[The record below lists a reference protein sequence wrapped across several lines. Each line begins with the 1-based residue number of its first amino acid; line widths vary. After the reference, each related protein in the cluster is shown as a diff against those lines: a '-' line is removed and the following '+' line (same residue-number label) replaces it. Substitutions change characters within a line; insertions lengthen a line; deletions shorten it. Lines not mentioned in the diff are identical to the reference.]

1 MYTAVEIKNILN
13 CNALLQNNN
22 ANIKHLAVDSR
33 RISFAEE
40 TLFFALKTA
49 NRDGHIFIDEVY
61 DQGVRNFVVNEKLNV
76 TKFPEA
82 NFFFVSDTLRALQVL
97 SAEHRKK
104 FTYPVIGITGSNG
117 KTIVKEWL
125 FQLLNEDYKIVR
137 SPRSYNSQI
146 GVPLS
151 VWEMDDKNNLAI
163 FEAGISE
170 KNEMHSLAD
179 IIHPDIGILTNIGEA
194 HGKNFIDNKEKL
206 QEKLL
211 LFKNVKTVFAFYNDE
226 LIREN
231 LPKLISAEIFSIGFE
246 RHCTLFIK
254 ESTVSKKNTVIT
266 FIYNQ
271 KEIVIT
277 IPFTDA
283 ASLHNSLICIAVF
296 LYFQIDTETIQQRV
310 NKLQSLEMRLQVL
323 PGINGSTFIN
333 DSYSLDLKSLDIALD
348 FLTTQP
354 NSKSIIISDIPG
366 VDEETYKK
374 AVHMLKN
381 KNIEQLI
388 AIGTEWNKYKDV
400 VQNYFSSVVF
410 YNNTQE
416 FINHFNTLDFRNK
429 TVLIK
434 GARKFLF
441 ENIIP
446 LLQQKIH
453 NTFLEVNL
461 SAIIHNLKEYRKQLL
476 PATKLMAMVKAFG
489 YGSGSLEIAS
499 LLQFHKVDYLTV
511 AYTDEAVELKEAGI
525 QLPIMVMNVDESSFG
540 KIVAYGL
547 EPEIFSFNILK
558 QFTAYIQQEGLQDY
572 PVHIKIDTGMHRLGF
587 EKNDMPELA
596 RNLKSENTLHVK
608 SVFSHLVA
616 SEDKTED
623 SFTQQQATLFE
634 RCCSSL
640 ESELNYTFLKHI
652 SNSAGILR
660 HPKLQLDMVRL
671 GIGLYGLDASESKGY
686 ELQPA
691 ISFKTTIAQIK
702 HLKVGETVGYNRKGL
717 LTKDSVIATIRVGY
731 ADGFKRILSNGN
743 GAVYLKGKLA
753 PVVGIVCMDMTMIDI
768 TDIEDVHE
776 DDIVEIFGANLS
788 VEKIAEWSNTNTYEI
803 LTGIGQRV
811 RRIYTEE

>member
-1 MYTAVEIKNILN
+1 MYTAVEIKKTLN
-13 CNALLQNNN
+13 CNALLHNNK
-22 ANIKHLAVDSR
+22 AALKYLAVDSR
-33 RISFAEE
+33 RISFPEE
-40 TLFFALKTA
+40 TLFFAIKTI

-61 DQGVRNFVVNEKLNV
+61 EQGVRNFVVNENSKIS
-76 TKFPEA
+76 KYPEA
-82 NFFFVSDTLRALQVL
+82 NLFFVSDTLFALQTL

-104 FTYPVIGITGSNG
+104 FTYPIIGITGSNG

-137 SPRSYNSQI
+137 NPRSYNSQI

-151 VWEMDDKNNLAI
+151 VWEMDAHHNLAI

-170 KNEMHSLAD
+170 KKEMQPLTD
-179 IIHPDIGILTNIGEA
+179 IIRPDIGILTNIGKA
-194 HGKNFIDNKEKL
+194 HEKNFIDDKEKL

-211 LFKNVKTVFAFYNDE
+211 LFKNVKTVFAFYNDT

-231 LPKLISAEIFSIGFE
+231 LPKLTSAEIFSIGFE
-246 RHCTLFIK
+246 RNCTLYIK
-254 ESTVSKKNTVIT
+254 ETTVSKKNTVIK

-271 KEIVIT
+271 KKIIIT
-277 IPFTDA
+277 TPFTDA
-283 ASLHNSLICIAVF
+283 ASLHNSLICIAVC
-296 LYFQIDTETIQQRV
+296 LYFEIDTETIQQRV
-310 NKLQSLEMRLQVL
+310 NKLQPLEMRLQVI

-354 NSKSIIISDIPG
+354 YSKSVIISDIPQA
-366 VDEETYKK
+366 DEEAYKK
-374 AVHMLKN
+374 AVYMLRN
-381 KNIEQLI
+381 KHVNQLI
-388 AIGTEWNKYKDV
+388 AIGTDWNKYKDV
-400 VQNYFSSVVF
+400 VQDYFSSVQF
-410 YNNTQE
+410 YNSTQE

-446 LLQQKIH
+446 LFQQKIH
-453 NTFLEVNL
+453 NTFLEINL
-461 SAIIHNLKEYRKQLL
+461 SAIIHNLKVYRKHLL
-476 PATKLMAMVKAFG
+476 PVTKLMAMVKAFG

-540 KIVAYGL
+540 KIIDYGL

-558 QFTAYIQQEGLQDY
+558 QFTAYIQQEGLQAY

-587 EKNDMPELA
+587 EKNDIPELA
-596 RNLKSENTLHVK
+596 QNLKSENTLHVK

-616 SEDKTED
+616 SEDKSED
-623 SFTQQQATLFE
+623 HFTQQQVSLFE
-634 RCCSSL
+634 ECCFLL
-640 ESELNYTFLKHI
+640 ESELKYKFLKHI

-660 HPKLQLDMVRL
+660 HPSFQFDMVRL
-671 GIGLYGLDASESKGY
+671 GIGLYGLDSSESKVY

-691 ISFKTTIAQIK
+691 LSFKTTIAQIK
-702 HLKVGETVGYNRKGL
+702 YLKAGETVGYNRKGL
-717 LTKDSVIATIRVGY
+717 LKKDSIIATIRVGY
-731 ADGFKRILSNGN
+731 ADGFKRMMSNGN
-743 GAVYLKGKLA
+743 GAVYVKGKLA

-776 DDIVEIFGANLS
+776 EDIVEIFGTNLP
-788 VEKIAEWSNTNTYEI
+788 VEKFAEWCNTNTYEI
-803 LTGIGQRV
+803 LTGIGNRV